1 MNFFLYEK
9 ISLFRSYYIYVD
21 SKQYLADDIFIKNNI
36 KVKFEKELKYSDS
49 DYKIM
54 LVSVSNRKDYL
65 FVKAMCELE
74 EKMLNKG
81 FDNYEEICNEVF
93 NNLSKSKKKV
103 KKCII

>member
-1 MNFFLYEK
+1 
-9 ISLFRSYYIYVD
+9 
-21 SKQYLADDIFIKNNI
+21 
-36 KVKFEKELKYSDS
+36 
-49 DYKIM
+49 M